1 MVGMPLAGFL
11 SDRFGR
17 KTLLMWSWVVASVS
31 GIVQSFS
38 VNFTMFLFFEFLN
51 AFCSGG
57 VYPTCFLL
65 ALEFVGPQQRVL
77 VTTLV
82 GMFYSSGNALMG
94 ALAWAVRDWRW
105 LLRAVYGGGLVFA
118 IPLWFT
124 PESVRWLVA
133 VGRLEEADAVVARVA
148 AINKVTVEERL
159 SGVHVKTKESAESK
173 SAESDGTLKTIISLF
188 KSRTLLLRFITC
200 ALCWLASFFV
210 YYGLLLN
217 TVTLSGDQY
226 LNFALSGLVEIP
238 SNLLS
243 LWLQYNAGRRW
254 SVAGTLVVAGVFC
267 LAIQGVPADLQWLV
281 VALYILGRFTV
292 INSINL
298 MYVVTAEMFPTN
310 VRQSMLNYCMTVGR
324 IGIVLAPQ
332 TPLLATVSES
342 LPLTLFGV
350 VSLSSGLLA
359 LLFPETT
366 GRPLPETLEE
376 AESMG
381 ADQGCCGPCRP
392 PT

>member
-1 MVGMPLAGFL
+1 
-11 SDRFGR
+11 
-17 KTLLMWSWVVASVS
+17 
-31 GIVQSFS
+31 
-38 VNFTMFLFFEFLN
+38 
-51 AFCSGG
+51 
-57 VYPTCFLL
+57 
-65 ALEFVGPQQRVL
+65 
-77 VTTLV
+77 
-82 GMFYSSGNALMG
+82 MFYSGGNAVMG
-94 ALAWAVRDWRW
+94 ALAWALRDWRW

-124 PESVRWLVA
+124 PESVRWLAA

-148 AINKVTVEERL
+148 AINRVTVNETL
-159 SGVHVKTKESAESK
+159 SGVDVEAESADSK
-173 SAESDGTLKTIISLF
+173 STESAGTLKTLISVF

-200 ALCWLASFFV
+200 ALCWLASCFV

-226 LNFALSGLVEIP
+226 VNFALSGLVEIP

-267 LAIQGVPADLQWLV
+267 LAILGVPADIQWLV
-281 VALYILGRFTV
+281 VVLYILGRFTV

-298 MYVVTAEMFPTN
+298 LYVVTAEIFPTN
-310 VRQSMLNYCMTVGR
+310 VRQSMLNSCMTFGR
-324 IGIVLAPQ
+324 IGVVLAPQ

-359 LLFPETT
+359 LLFPETK

-376 AESMG
+376 AESLG
-381 ADQGCCGPCRP
+381 ADQGCFRACCPSWCKRRQSSEEHKDV
-392 PT
+392 